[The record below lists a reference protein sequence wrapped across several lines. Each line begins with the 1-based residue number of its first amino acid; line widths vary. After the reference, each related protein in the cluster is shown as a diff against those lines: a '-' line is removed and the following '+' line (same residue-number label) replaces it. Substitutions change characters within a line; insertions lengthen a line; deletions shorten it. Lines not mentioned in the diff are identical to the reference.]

1 MMQEYRVPYLEGITM
16 TRHRTRES
24 IVKFSASVI
33 SAAWFCLPCFASGGA
48 TYTPGTDSHLDM
60 QHQIGAKTSGTRD
73 CGRAA
78 EADLRALEGDGKT
91 FKPSAEINEIVGTK
105 APEFATD
112 LQWINSPPLTL
123 AGLRGHP
130 VFIRFW
136 YRNCPM
142 CVSSAPLMNEL
153 YEKYAKDGLIVIGIH
168 HSKTITGD
176 SISQVTKAADELG
189 YKFPIAIDN
198 SWNTIGAFWIHG
210 SARAYSSAS
219 FLIDKDGTIVW
230 GHDLGRLQLNTAA
243 ALSLHN
249 AIQTQ
254 LNTESLTSFV
264 GGTKP

>member
-1 MMQEYRVPYLEGITM
+1 MIYGGTSSCLEASM
-16 TRHRTRES
+16 LRNRTRNNIIS
-24 IVKFSASVI
+24 FVAASL
-33 SAAWFCLPCFASGGA
+33 SAACFCLPCFAAGGA

-60 QHQIGAKTSGTRD
+60 QHQIGAKTSGTVD

-78 EADLRALEGDGKT
+78 EADLRGLEGDGKT
-91 FKPSAEINEIVGTK
+91 FKPSPEISEIIGTR
-105 APEFATD
+105 APEFSSD

-123 AGLRGHP
+123 AALRGHP

-153 YEKYAKDGLIVIGIH
+153 YDKYAKDGLIIIGIH
-168 HSKTITGD
+168 HSKNITGD
-176 SISQVTKAADELG
+176 TVKQVTKAADELE

-243 ALSLHN
+243 ALSLHE
-249 AIQTQ
+249 AIQKQ
-254 LNTESLTSFV
+254 LNAGSLTVSV
-264 GGTKP
+264 SGAKP